1 MIRALLDYMGE
12 HVSGDGAW
20 WILGLNSI
28 LLIPLIFCRVLLS
41 VGGSDRRCLAA
52 VTHHRGAGREPEGS
66 PAAMGSV

>member
-28 LLIPLIFCRVLLS
+28 LLIPVIFAAFFYPWEVLSGVAVMLFLTIAA
-41 VGGSDRRCLAA
+41 LA
-52 VTHHRGAGREPEGS
+52 VNRGVRKRHRH
-66 PAAMGSV
+66 V

>member
-28 LLIPLIFCRVLLS
+28 LLIPGIFAVFFYPWEVLT
-41 VGGSDRRCLAA
+41 G
-52 VTHHRGAGREPEGS
+52 
-66 PAAMGSV
+66 AAMLLLLTIAALAVSRRVRRPHRHA

>member
-28 LLIPLIFCRVLLS
+28 LLIPVIFAVFFYPWQVLTGVAVLLFLTIAALA
-41 VGGSDRRCLAA
+41 VNRR
-52 VTHHRGAGREPEGS
+52 VRKRHRHA
-66 PAAMGSV
+66 

>member
-28 LLIPLIFCRVLLS
+28 LLIPGIF
-41 VGGSDRRCLAA
+41 A
-52 VTHHRGAGREPEGS
+52 VFFYPWEC
-66 PAAMGSV
+66 

>member
-28 LLIPLIFCRVLLS
+28 LLIPLIFSVFFYPKQVLIFVAALLLLTVAVMA
-41 VGGSDRRCLAA
+41 VGRRARRR
-52 VTHHRGAGREPEGS
+52 HRHA
-66 PAAMGSV
+66 